1 MNHRG
6 HSKSPCCWGLL
17 PRKSHHWPPSTKPSP
32 SAAGPLGRRKD
43 WQPRSWQ
50 KLHLLC
56 MLLGVFV
63 LMSRTVPVLAA
74 EETPTAGT
82 LTFTSSGE
90 SSEAPR
96 LHTAVRME
104 VSGIIARVE
113 VRQRF
118 QNTGDQ
124 WVEGRYA
131 FPLPE
136 NSAVDRLHM
145 TVGERVIVG
154 EIREKVAAQ
163 QLFEQAKA
171 AGQRTSLVQQHR
183 ANLFRTSVANIG
195 PHETIEITIGYLQVV
210 GQQAGRYSLRFP
222 LTITP
227 RYLPATSTYAALSAT
242 PETPVAQVS
251 LHSSTPGSTATVG
264 DLHPSFTS
272 ANAARQSVSFDI
284 SIDAGV
290 QVDDIRS
297 AYHRIKTSKRQGR
310 YAVRLADKVVAPD
323 HDFEL
328 AWTPVVHGEPA
339 AALFREQT
347 DAGEHVLLMFMP
359 PQESARVATPRDV
372 IFVIDTSGSMS
383 GESMEQARAA
393 LLKGL
398 STLKP
403 QDRFNVMQFNST
415 YDALF
420 RQTVEATQ
428 ENLDSARDY
437 VSALYSTGGTEMYAV
452 LQAALATPTYG
463 EHLRQIVFITDGA
476 VGNEYELMRLIE
488 DSIRDA
494 RLFTVGI
501 GSAPNGAFM
510 RKAAQTGRGTFT
522 YIGSTREVDARMS
535 ELLQKIE
542 RPALTDIQVH
552 WPDGVSPEYAP
563 ARIGDLY
570 AGEPI
575 VVTARIDGEVHGTL
589 GISGVAASAW
599 TRQISLDRVAFRN
612 GVATLWARHRI
623 EDLMDLGASR
633 LGQGSDMRAQ
643 VLPLA
648 LQYGLVT
655 QYTSLIAVDKTP
667 TRPNGERLDTHRIDN
682 TKPQGSNW
690 ETTDLPKTAT
700 PAALQMTIGAS
711 MLMLALLF
719 GVLRRQALKA
729 RS

>member
-1 MNHRG
+1 MNRRE
-6 HSKSPCCWGLL
+6 HSKSPGCWGLT
-17 PRKSHHWPPSTKPSP
+17 PRKAHHWPPSTTPSP
-32 SAAGPLGRRKD
+32 SAADALGRRKD

-56 MLLGVFV
+56 MLLGIFI
-63 LMSRTVPVLAA
+63 LMARTAPTLAA
-74 EETPTAGT
+74 QETLTAGT
-82 LTFTSSGE
+82 LTFTSKGE
-90 SSEAPR
+90 TSEAPR
-96 LHTAVRME
+96 LHTGVRME

-124 WVEGRYA
+124 WVEGIYA

-163 QLFEQAKA
+163 KLFEQAKA
-171 AGQRTSLVQQHR
+171 SGQRASLVQQHR

-195 PHETIEITIGYLQVV
+195 PHETIEVAIGYLQIVD
-210 GQQAGRYSLRFP
+210 QQAGRYSLRFP

-242 PETPVAQVS
+242 SDTPVSEVS
-251 LHSSTPGSTATVG
+251 LSSSIPGNTASIG
-264 DLHPSFTS
+264 DLQPSFAS
-272 ANAARQSVSFDI
+272 ADAARQSVSFDI

-290 QVDDIRS
+290 AVDDIRS
-297 AYHRIKTSKRQGR
+297 AYHKIKTSQHEGR
-310 YAVRLADKVVAPD
+310 YAVRLVDRAVAPD

-328 AWTPVVHGEPA
+328 AWTPVVYAEPA
-339 AALFREQT
+339 TAMFREQT

-359 PQESARVATPRDV
+359 PQETARIATPRDV
-372 IFVIDTSGSMS
+372 IFIIDTSGSMS

-393 LLKGL
+393 LFNGL

-403 QDRFNVMQFNST
+403 RDRFNVMQFNST

-420 RQTVEATQ
+420 RQTVEVTE

-437 VSALYSTGGTEMYAV
+437 VNALYSTGGTEMYAV
-452 LQAALATPTYG
+452 LKAAMATPTSG

-476 VGNEYELMRLIE
+476 VGNEHELMRLIE
-488 DSIRDA
+488 DSLGDA

-522 YIGSTREVDARMS
+522 YIGSTGEVDARMS

-542 RPALTDIQVH
+542 SPILTNIQLQ

-563 ARIGDLY
+563 AQVGDLY
-570 AGEPI
+570 AGEPV
-575 VVTARIDGEVHGTL
+575 VVTARVNGNVRGTL

-599 TRQISLDRVAFRN
+599 TRQISLDRAAFRN
-612 GVATLWARHRI
+612 GVATLWARHRV
-623 EDLMDLGASR
+623 EDLMDLRAAR
-633 LGQGSDMRAQ
+633 LSPDEIRAQ

-667 TRPNGERLDTHRIDN
+667 ARPNGERLDAHRIDN

-690 ETTDLPKTAT
+690 PTTDLPKTAT
-700 PAALQMTIGAS
+700 PATLQMTIGAS
-711 MLMLALLF
+711 MLMFALLL
-719 GVLRRQALKA
+719 GVIRRKTLSAQ
-729 RS
+729 S